1 MLPRVAI
8 IYLCY
13 NNRSYLPD
21 VFASLARLN
30 YPAEKLEIVVV
41 DNDSKD
47 GSQEWLRQQT
57 GITFLPSPTNL
68 GFAEGNN
75 LGMRHA
81 LLGGAEF
88 VYLLNGDAKLHSE
101 AIMEAVKLAQ
111 SEEKIGAVQ
120 SRIMLWKHPEI
131 VNVTGGMVHFL
142 GFGFARDNGKSWNG
156 VRSGSG
162 FLIKKVLH
170 VAMRLRQILR
180 FLMKNPIPDLTPQIA
195 YASGAAVLYRASV
208 LREVGLLD
216 PFLFLYHED
225 LELGWRIRLA
235 GYKNVLAPD
244 SIAYHDYEFKR
255 SIQKFYWMER
265 NRIIVHASHLR
276 LWTLLLLAPFM
287 LAVECGLVLFAIKGG
302 WIREKFLVYINLLS
316 PRSWMY
322 VARKRRESRLLRRV
336 SDREI
341 VRLWTGRIE
350 HQETSSP
357 VVDRLI
363 NPVLAGLWFFL
374 KQLIR

>member
-13 NNRSYLPD
+13 NNRSYLPE
-21 VFASLARLN
+21 VFESLRTLN
-30 YPAEKLEIVVV
+30 YPSEKLEIIVV

-47 GSQEWLRQQT
+47 GSPDWLREQS
-57 GITFLPSPTNL
+57 GITFLPSGTNL

-75 LGMRHA
+75 LGIKHA
-81 LLGGAEF
+81 LLGGADY
-88 VYLLNGDAKLHSE
+88 VYLLNGDAKLHQE
-101 AIMEAVKLAQ
+101 AIMEAVRLAQ
-111 SEEKIGAVQ
+111 TDQKIGSVQ
-120 SRIMLWKHPEI
+120 SRIMLWKHPDV

-142 GFGFARDNGKSWNG
+142 GFGFARDNGKLWTG
-156 VRSGSG
+156 VRSPLST
-162 FLIKKVLH
+162 FS
-170 VAMRLRQILR
+170 
-180 FLMKNPIPDLTPQIA
+180 KNKPFDDLVDGGDLTPEIA
-195 YASGAAVLYRASV
+195 YASGASVLYRASV
-208 LREVGLLD
+208 LRQVGLLD

-235 GYKNVLAPD
+235 GYKNVLATD

-265 NRIIVHASHLR
+265 NRVLVHASHLR
-276 LWTLLLLAPFM
+276 TSSLLLLAPFM
-287 LAVECGLVLFAIKGG
+287 LAAELGLLLFAVKGG
-302 WIREKFLVYINLLS
+302 WLKEKLLVYVNLLS
-316 PRSWMY
+316 PRTWSY
-322 VARKRRESRLLRRV
+322 VARKRRESHSLRRV

-341 VRLWTGRIE
+341 VRLWTGKIE

-357 VVDRLI
+357 LVDRLI
-363 NPVLAGLWFFL
+363 NPALASLWFFL

>member
-1 MLPRVAI
+1 MFPRVAI
-8 IYLCY
+8 IYLCH

-21 VFASLARLN
+21 VFESLARLN
-30 YPAEKLEIVVV
+30 YPRDQLEIVVV

-57 GITFLPSPTNL
+57 GITFLPSATNL

-75 LGMRHA
+75 LGMRRA
-81 LLGGAEF
+81 LLGGVEF
-88 VYLLNGDAKLHSE
+88 VYLLNGDAKLDPD
-101 AIMEAVKLAQ
+101 AIMEAMKLAQ
-111 SEEKIGAVQ
+111 SNEKIGAVQ

-142 GFGFARDNGKSWNG
+142 GFGFARDNGKAWDG
-156 VRSGSG
+156 VLSVHRK
-162 FLIKKVLH
+162 FLAGKAGPIN
-170 VAMRLRQILR
+170 
-180 FLMKNPIPDLTPQIA
+180 FLCTDRTPMFEVA

-216 PFLFLYHED
+216 SFLFLYHED

-235 GYKNVLAPD
+235 GYRCVLAVD

-265 NRIIVHASHLR
+265 NRVLVHFSHLR
-276 LWTLLLLAPFM
+276 LWTLLLLAPFL
-287 LAVECGLVLFAIKGG
+287 LATEIGLIAFAIKGG
-302 WIREKFLVYINLLS
+302 WIREKLLVYINLLS
-316 PRSWMY
+316 PRTWIY
-322 VARKRRESRLLRRV
+322 VARKRRESRFLRRV
-336 SDREI
+336 SDREM
-341 VRLWTGRIE
+341 VRLWTGKIE

-363 NPVLAGLWFFL
+363 NPFLNSIWFL
-374 KQLIR
+374 LQRLIR